1 MTPFTGLTERQV
13 LESRQAH
20 GSNALSDLPP
30 TPLWRRL
37 LLGLRDPMLLI
48 LLVAL
53 LVQLA
58 LFLCGRA
65 EWYEPFGIL
74 VAILIANGV
83 AAIFESR
90 QQGKAA
96 ALRRAASAAETAKVI
111 RDGPP
116 QELQADAIVVG
127 DLVVLQAGDR
137 IPADGLLVDG
147 ALKVDQAALNG
158 ESDEAPKT
166 AADSPDEP
174 LDRQNLLCPSCVYRG
189 TVVTSG
195 EGLLLVRVVGD
206 QTLLG
211 QAALEA
217 QRQPRLTPLQLKLA
231 RLARQISVFGYCGAA
246 AIALIVLLVAALSGQ
261 PPADW
266 ADWLRLAVDAVTVAV
281 TIIVCA
287 VPEGLPMLSSILQ
300 ALQSLKMVRDHV
312 LVRKLNGLETAG
324 SLSILFSDKT
334 GTITE
339 GRLSVVET
347 ALGDATVLPPLGQTQ
362 PALLAHLLAGIGLN
376 NSAIPTP
383 NGPIGG
389 NNTDRALMACLADAH
404 LVTQLDS
411 SRLIRLNPFDSTR
424 KCSSA
429 VLRDGDGNHTRT
441 YLKGAPERLLP
452 RCQTC
457 LAPDGTPRPWTP
469 QDRKRLNDYLDA
481 QASRS
486 MRLLAIATADG
497 ECEESDDSNSLT
509 LVCIL
514 AIRDNVRPEVR
525 RAVQEIRQAGIQVVM
540 VTGDRKETACAIA
553 QEAGLLADDTDVALT
568 SFDLAAMDDNQLKD
582 ILPRLRVVARAL
594 PLDKS
599 RLVRLAQEL
608 NLVVGMT
615 GDGVND
621 APALRLADVG
631 FAMGSGTEV
640 AKEAGDITILDDN
653 LASIEKAILYGRTM
667 FRSIRKFLVF
677 QLTVNV
683 AAVLI
688 CALGPLCGVP
698 VVMTVIQLL
707 LINLAMD
714 TLAAIAFGSEPPLME
729 YMRQRPIPRSENIVT
744 RTMMVAIITSALAI
758 TALCLSLLLV
768 PPVQAAFGLADGT
781 TGTTAALTSPA
792 AVAATATGA
801 EDTSITATAHPAAAA
816 SAAAA
821 ATATGA
827 EATSI
832 TAAAHPAAA
841 TATAAATAVFAT
853 FMMAI
858 TFNGLNARATHLNPF
873 RGLTKNPTFLL
884 VTGLLLALQFL
895 FVTFGGAPLSVQP
908 LAPLTWLKCLLAAAL
923 VIPLDILRKLLTRH

>member
-111 RDGPP
+111 RDGTP

-261 PPADW
+261 PPTDW

-362 PALLAHLLAGIGLN
+362 PALLTHLLAGIGLN

-792 AVAATATGA
+792 
-801 EDTSITATAHPAAAA
+801 PAAA
-816 SAAAA
+816 
-821 ATATGA
+821 TTTGA

-832 TAAAHPAAA
+832 TATAHPAAA

-853 FMMAI
+853 FMLAI

>member
-1 MTPFTGLTERQV
+1 MASFTGLTERQV

-20 GSNALSDLPP
+20 GSNALSDIPP

-65 EWYEPFGIL
+65 EWYEPVGIL

-83 AAIFESR
+83 AAVFESR

-96 ALRRAASAAETAKVI
+96 DLRRAASAAETAKVI
-111 RDGPP
+111 RDGHA
-116 QELQADAIVVG
+116 QEVQADAIVVG

-147 ALKVDQAALNG
+147 AVKVDQAALNG
-158 ESDEAPKT
+158 ESDEATKT

-174 LDRQNLLCPSCVYRG
+174 LDRQNLLSLSCVYRG

-206 QTLLG
+206 QTLFG

-217 QRQPRLTPLQLKLA
+217 QQQPRLTPLQLKLA

-246 AIALIVLLVAALSGQ
+246 AIALIVLLVAALSGH
-261 PPADW
+261 PPTDW
-266 ADWLRLAVDAVTVAV
+266 TDWLRLAVDAVTVAV

-339 GRLSVVET
+339 GRLSVVEA
-347 ALGDATVLPPLGQTQ
+347 ALGDASILPPLPQTQ
-362 PALLAHLLAGIGLN
+362 PELLAQLLDGIGLN

-404 LVTQLDS
+404 LVTQLDKT
-411 SRLIRLNPFDSTR
+411 RLIRLTPFDSTR
-424 KCSSA
+424 KRSSA
-429 VLRDGDGNHTRT
+429 IIRHGDHTRT
-441 YLKGAPERLLP
+441 CFKGAPERLLP
-452 RCQTC
+452 RCQHC
-457 LAPDGTPRPWTP
+457 LGPDGRPRPWTP
-469 QDRKRLNDYLDA
+469 QDRERLNGYLDA

-486 MRLLAIATADG
+486 MRLLAVAVADG
-497 ECEESDDSNSLT
+497 DHEEHDDAPLT

-514 AIRDNVRPEVR
+514 SIRDNVRPEVR

-553 QEAGLLADDTDVALT
+553 REAGLLADDTDVALT
-568 SFDLAAMDDNQLKD
+568 SFDLAAMDDAQVTD

-688 CALGPLCGVP
+688 CAIGPLCGVP
-698 VVMTVIQLL
+698 VVLTVIQLL
-707 LINLAMD
+707 LVNLAMD
-714 TLAAIAFGSEPPLME
+714 TLAAIAFGSEPPLMD
-729 YMRQRPIPRSENIVT
+729 YMRHRPIPRSESIVT
-744 RTMMVAIITSALAI
+744 RPMMTAILTSALAI
-758 TALCLSLLLV
+758 TALCLALLLS
-768 PPVQAAFGLADGT
+768 PDVQRTFGITVRGADGS
-781 TGTTAALTSPA
+781 L
-792 AVAATATGA
+792 
-801 EDTSITATAHPAAAA
+801 DTSAI
-816 SAAAA
+816 
-821 ATATGA
+821 
-827 EATSI
+827 
-832 TAAAHPAAA
+832 
-841 TATAAATAVFAT
+841 FAT

-858 TFNGLNARATHLNPF
+858 TLNGLNARAPHLNPL
-873 RGLTKNPTFLL
+873 RGLGRNPTFLL
-884 VTGLLLALQFL
+884 VMGLLLALQFL
-895 FVTFGGAPLSVQP
+895 FVTFGGAPLAVQP

-923 VIPLDILRKLLTRH
+923 VIPLDLLRKLLARH

>member
-83 AAIFESR
+83 AAVFESR

-111 RDGPP
+111 RDGTP

-174 LDRQNLLCPSCVYRG
+174 LDRQNLLCPSCVYRV
-189 TVVTSG
+189 TFVTSG
-195 EGLLLVRVVGD
+195 DGLLLVRVVGD
-206 QTLLG
+206 QPLLG

-261 PPADW
+261 PPTDW

-362 PALLAHLLAGIGLN
+362 PALLTHLLAGIGLN

-441 YLKGAPERLLP
+441 YLKGAPERPLP

-486 MRLLAIATADG
+486 MRLLAVATADG

-801 EDTSITATAHPAAAA
+801 EATSITATAHPAAAA
-816 SAAAA
+816 S
-821 ATATGA
+821 
-827 EATSI
+827 
-832 TAAAHPAAA
+832 
-841 TATAAATAVFAT
+841 AAATAVFAT

>member
-261 PPADW
+261 PPTDW

-334 GTITE
+334 GTITA
-339 GRLSVVET
+339 GRLSVVEA
-347 ALGDATVLPPLGQTQ
+347 ALGDATVLPSLGQTQ
-362 PALLAHLLAGIGLN
+362 PALLTHLLAGIGLN

-429 VLRDGDGNHTRT
+429 VLRDGDGDRTRT

-486 MRLLAIATADG
+486 MRLLAVATDDG

-744 RTMMVAIITSALAI
+744 RTMMAAIITSALAI

-792 AVAATATGA
+792 A
-801 EDTSITATAHPAAAA
+801 
-816 SAAAA
+816 AA

-832 TAAAHPAAA
+832 TATAHPAAATA

>member
-13 LESRQAH
+13 LENRQAH

-83 AAIFESR
+83 AAVFESR

-261 PPADW
+261 PPTDW

-312 LVRKLNGLETAG
+312 LVRKLNGLETAD

-429 VLRDGDGNHTRT
+429 VLRDGDGDGDGNHTRT
-441 YLKGAPERLLP
+441 YLKGAPERFLP

-744 RTMMVAIITSALAI
+744 RTMMAAIITSALAI

-792 AVAATATGA
+792 AAAATATGA
-801 EDTSITATAHPAAAA
+801 ED
-816 SAAAA
+816 
-821 ATATGA
+821 
-827 EATSI
+827 TSI

>member
-111 RDGPP
+111 RDGTP

-362 PALLAHLLAGIGLN
+362 PALLIHLLAGIGLN

-424 KCSSA
+424 KYSSA
-429 VLRDGDGNHTRT
+429 VLRDGDGNRTRT

-781 TGTTAALTSPA
+781 PGTTAALTSPA
-792 AVAATATGA
+792 
-801 EDTSITATAHPAAAA
+801 PAAA
-816 SAAAA
+816 
-821 ATATGA
+821 TTTGA

-832 TAAAHPAAA
+832 TAATHPAAA
-841 TATAAATAVFAT
+841 ASAAATAVFAT

>member
-83 AAIFESR
+83 AAVFESR

-111 RDGPP
+111 RDGTP

-429 VLRDGDGNHTRT
+429 VLRDGDGNRTRT

-801 EDTSITATAHPAAAA
+801 E
-816 SAAAA
+816 
-821 ATATGA
+821 
-827 EATSI
+827 ATSI

-908 LAPLTWLKCLLAAAL
+908 LAPLTWLKCPPAAAL

>member
-1 MTPFTGLTERQV
+1 MASLTGLTERQV
-13 LESRQAH
+13 LESRQTH
-20 GSNALSDLPP
+20 GSNALSDIPP

-37 LLGLRDPMLLI
+37 LLGLRDPMILI

-83 AAIFESR
+83 AAVFESR
-90 QQGKAA
+90 QQGKAT

-111 RDGPP
+111 RDGRA
-116 QELQADAIVVG
+116 QEIHADAIVVG

-147 ALKVDQAALNG
+147 AVKVDQAALNG
-158 ESDEAPKT
+158 ESDEATKT

-206 QTLLG
+206 QTLFG

-217 QRQPRLTPLQLKLA
+217 QQQPRLTPLQLKLA

-261 PPADW
+261 PPSDW
-266 ADWLRLAVDAVTVAV
+266 TGWLRLAVDAVTVAV

-300 ALQSLKMVRDHV
+300 ALQSLKMVKDHV

-339 GRLSVVET
+339 GRLSVVEA
-347 ALGDATVLPPLGQTQ
+347 ALGDATILPPLPQTH
-362 PALLAHLLAGIGLN
+362 PELLAHLLDGIGLN

-404 LVTQLDS
+404 LVTQLDKT
-411 SRLIRLNPFDSTR
+411 RLIRLNPFDSTR
-424 KCSSA
+424 KRSSA
-429 VLRDGDGNHTRT
+429 VIRHGNHTRT

-452 RCQTC
+452 RCQHC
-457 LAPDGTPRPWTP
+457 LGPDGTPRPWTP
-469 QDRKRLNDYLDA
+469 QDHDRLNGYLDA

-486 MRLLAIATADG
+486 MRLLAVAVADG
-497 ECEESDDSNSLT
+497 EHEEHDDSHDLT
-509 LVCIL
+509 LVCL
-514 AIRDNVRPEVR
+514 LSIRDNVRTEVR

-553 QEAGLLADDTDVALT
+553 REAGLLADDTDVALT
-568 SFDLAAMDDNQLKD
+568 SFDLAAMDDAQVKD

-667 FRSIRKFLVF
+667 FHSIRKFLVF

-688 CALGPLCGVP
+688 CAIGPLCGIP
-698 VVMTVIQLL
+698 VVLTVIQLL
-707 LINLAMD
+707 LVNLAMD
-714 TLAAIAFGSEPPLME
+714 TLAAIAFGSEPPLMD
-729 YMRQRPIPRSENIVT
+729 YMRRRPIPRSESIVT
-744 RTMMVAIITSALAI
+744 RPMMTTILTSALAI
-758 TALCLSLLLV
+758 TALCLALLLS
-768 PPVQAAFGLADGT
+768 PDIQRAFGITVRNADGS
-781 TGTTAALTSPA
+781 L
-792 AVAATATGA
+792 
-801 EDTSITATAHPAAAA
+801 DTSAI
-816 SAAAA
+816 
-821 ATATGA
+821 
-827 EATSI
+827 
-832 TAAAHPAAA
+832 
-841 TATAAATAVFAT
+841 FAT

-858 TFNGLNARATHLNPF
+858 TLNGLNARASHLNPL
-873 RGLTKNPTFLL
+873 RGLDKNPTFLR
-884 VTGLLLALQFL
+884 VMALLLALQFL
-895 FVTFGGAPLSVQP
+895 FVTFGGAPLAVQP
-908 LAPLTWLKCLLAAAL
+908 LTPLTWLKCLLAAAL
-923 VIPLDILRKLLTRH
+923 VIPLDLLRKRLARH